1 MILVSSYTESFY
13 FRCNSHFTSWAQHY
27 TFLLQDQSEIPKRK
41 RNLADDPTVV
51 SISILG
57 SPATQQGYKF
67 VSRGKNYFENLPKI
81 PRSTRGISTFP
92 NPGGSLGEEKINVK
106 IFLIFAYIGKPSDDL
121 MINVIFCCWYVCLHG
136 ETICE
141 DSTNIRYLQVGELN
155 LGDQVG
161 GAENNHNLE
170 HRVLQVN
177 ISFYRAQGVAGKH
190 ISFYRA

>member
-1 MILVSSYTESFY
+1 MILVSSYTES

-27 TFLLQDQSEIPKRK
+27 TFLLHDQSEIPKRK

-67 VSRGKNYFENLPKI
+67 VSRGKNCFENLPKI

-106 IFLIFAYIGKPSDDL
+106 IFLIFAYIGNHLMIWWSTLYFVVDMFAYMGKPSARTAPTSGTSRL
-121 MINVIFCCWYVCLHG
+121 GSSILGIRSEG
-136 ETICE
+136 RRTI
-141 DSTNIRYLQVGELN
+141 TT
-155 LGDQVG
+155 
-161 GAENNHNLE
+161 
-170 HRVLQVN
+170 
-177 ISFYRAQGVAGKH
+177 
-190 ISFYRA
+190 

>member
-1 MILVSSYTESFY
+1 MILVSSYTES

-27 TFLLQDQSEIPKRK
+27 TFLLHDQSEIPKRK

-92 NPGGSLGEEKINVK
+92 NPGGSLGEEKINIK
-106 IFLIFAYIGKPSDDL
+106 IYFWSLLTWGNHPRGQHQHQVPPGWGAQSWGSGRRG
-121 MINVIFCCWYVCLHG
+121 G
-136 ETICE
+136 EQ
-141 DSTNIRYLQVGELN
+141 SQP
-155 LGDQVG
+155 
-161 GAENNHNLE
+161 
-170 HRVLQVN
+170 
-177 ISFYRAQGVAGKH
+177 RAQGFAGKH
-190 ISFYRA
+190 IFL